1 MVELSVADY
10 GHVFAWFELAFAK
23 RDKSDIPIED
33 KRLFW
38 KLTFLAEDKMEEEKK
53 ELDDIN

>member
-1 MVELSVADY
+1 MELSVKDY
-10 GHVFAWFELAFAK
+10 GQVFAWFELAFAK
-23 RDKSDIPIED
+23 RDKSEIPIED

-38 KLTFLAEDKMEEEKK
+38 KLTFLAEDQLEEEKK